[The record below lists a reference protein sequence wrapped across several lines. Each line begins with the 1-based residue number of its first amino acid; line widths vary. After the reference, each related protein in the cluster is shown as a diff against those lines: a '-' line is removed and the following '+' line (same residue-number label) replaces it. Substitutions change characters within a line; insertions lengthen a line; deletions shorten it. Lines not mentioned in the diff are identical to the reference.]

1 MATEMDIYTG
11 KIKYRDVDFEFVFDG
26 AELRLVPPLEKKE
39 EIHMEWIM
47 TPMGNGGYTMGEPL
61 KMESSYLVASCII
74 QSVESK

>member
-39 EIHMEWIM
+39 EIG
-47 TPMGNGGYTMGEPL
+47 PMSRFST
-61 KMESSYLVASCII
+61 S
-74 QSVESK
+74 